1 MATYDPVYLTMNDK
15 PSAILRGLD
24 DILNRRE
31 SIQQTYTQRKRLPL
45 WLFLAGFPFIL
56 IDLIIFL
63 LGYKLFLFSFLTPLF
78 WIAALVVL
86 IANRR
91 NKLPNLSPDFLTA
104 REILYT
110 LRDDIDPKRTFFG
123 HLDLTG
129 TRKPEK
135 VARESSNALGLVT
148 QYFRDEWLSLKTRLY
163 DGNLLRLSVLRLEK
177 VRKGYYKRSQISGKN
192 KYKPPKDKGRLHELK
207 VRITFNPDVYESYV
221 IHSLREGMKIGVYT
235 IESVLNDP
243 GNLTLIA
250 STQTTSITANDVLS
264 VLRNAYDM
272 LKRKG

>member
-24 DILNRRE
+24 EILNRRE

-45 WLFLAGFPFIL
+45 WLFLAGFPFML
-56 IDLIIFL
+56 VDLMINL
-63 LGYKLFLFSFLTPLF
+63 LGYKIFLFTFLTPLF
-78 WIAALVVL
+78 WVAALVVL
-86 IANRR
+86 IANQR
-91 NKLPNLSPDFLTA
+91 NKMPNLSPDFFTA
-104 REILYT
+104 KEILYT

-135 VARESSNALGLVT
+135 VARESSNALGLIT

-163 DGNLLRLSVLRLEK
+163 DGNMLRLSVLRSEK

-192 KYKPPKDKGRLHELK
+192 KWKPPKDKGRLDELK
-207 VRITFNPDVYESYV
+207 VRITMNPEIYEAYI
-221 IHSLREGMKIGVYT
+221 IHSLREGMQVGGYT
-235 IESVLNDP
+235 IEQVLNEP
-243 GNLTLIA
+243 GSLTLVA
-250 STQTTSITANDVLS
+250 STQSSSITSGDVLA
-264 VLRNAYDM
+264 VLKSTYDM
-272 LKRKG
+272 LIRKG

>member
-15 PSAILRGLD
+15 PSAILHGLD
-24 DILNRRE
+24 EILNRRE

-56 IDLIIFL
+56 IDLIILL
-63 LGYKLFLFSFLTPLF
+63 LGYKLILFSFLMPLF

-91 NKLPNLSPDFLTA
+91 NKLSNLSPDFLTA
-104 REILYT
+104 KEILYT

-163 DGNLLRLSVLRLEK
+163 DGNLMRLSVLRREK
-177 VRKGYYKRSQISGKN
+177 VRKGYYKRSRISGKN
-192 KYKPPKDKGRLHELK
+192 KYKPPKDKGSLHELK
-207 VRITFNPDVYESYV
+207 VRITINPDVYESYI
-221 IHSLREGMKIGVYT
+221 IHSLREGMKIGAYT

-243 GNLTLIA
+243 GSLTLIA
-250 STQTTSITANDVLS
+250 SSQTTSITASDVLS
-264 VLRNAYDM
+264 VLRKAYDM